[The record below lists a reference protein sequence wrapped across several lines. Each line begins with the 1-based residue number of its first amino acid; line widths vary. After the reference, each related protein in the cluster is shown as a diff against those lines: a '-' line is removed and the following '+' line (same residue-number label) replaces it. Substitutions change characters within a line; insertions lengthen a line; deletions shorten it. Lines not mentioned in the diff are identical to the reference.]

1 MQSQLEQVKYR
12 LFAMTSKLIL
22 SQAFRSPRNPSPSP
36 EPYNTRRRPTRGR
49 ARGRKFDASKLAA
62 PLPALPVRLDVPM
75 DGRLDVPMDGS
86 TAAGTSI
93 PSPMAN
99 GASTAGASV
108 PSSMANGAAPQSGP
122 RAPRVGEP
130 QPPETH
136 VHLGVDAS
144 RGPEER
150 LLIRSHYSWTRVI
163 AEERATWAKYLDQLA
178 VYYRCARSDYA
189 NEYHVSPFPAFH

>member
-1 MQSQLEQVKYR
+1 
-12 LFAMTSKLIL
+12 MTSKLIL
-22 SQAFRSPRNPSPSP
+22 SQAFRTPRNPSPSP
-36 EPYNTRRRPTRGR
+36 EPYNTRRRPARGR

-75 DGRLDVPMDGS
+75 DGS
-86 TAAGTSI
+86 TAAGTSM

-108 PSSMANGAAPQSGP
+108 QSSMADGAAPQSVP

-130 QPPETH
+130 QPPETY

-189 NEYHVSPFPAFH
+189 NEYHVSSFPAFH